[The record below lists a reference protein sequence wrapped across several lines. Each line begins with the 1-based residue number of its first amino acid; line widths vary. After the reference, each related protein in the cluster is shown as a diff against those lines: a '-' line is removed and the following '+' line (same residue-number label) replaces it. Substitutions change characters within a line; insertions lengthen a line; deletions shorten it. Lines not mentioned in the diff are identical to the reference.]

1 MKKIL
6 ACIICLTLAFGVTA
20 CGKASDKD
28 SNGDTKII
36 SDAKNK
42 QENSKSDT
50 KKEVSKKEVN
60 KKEVAGDAG
69 KGKSSKSKSKTN
81 SNKSKTNSNKIDVD
95 LNNLNANVVYSQ
107 VFLMMTEPD
116 KFIGKRIRMS
126 GQFNV
131 YAAEEGNP
139 SGVTEYYAII
149 IADAQA
155 CCQQGIEFV
164 WPGHTYPEGFPEVKS
179 NASVTGIFEVYEEN
193 GKKYCRLVADTV
205 EPL

>member
-60 KKEVAGDAG
+60 KKEVSDDAG
-69 KGKSSKSKSKTN
+69 KGKSSKSKSKT
-81 SNKSKTNSNKIDVD
+81 KGNKIDVD

-131 YAAEEGNP
+131 YAAQEGNP

-193 GKKYCRLVADTV
+193 GKKYCRLIADTV

>member
-6 ACIICLTLAFGVTA
+6 ICIICLTLAFGVTA

-42 QENSKSDT
+42 QENSKSNT
-50 KKEVSKKEVN
+50 KKEAS

-69 KGKSSKSKSKTN
+69 KGKSSKSKSKT
-81 SNKSKTNSNKIDVD
+81 SSNKIDID

-131 YAAEEGNP
+131 YAAQEGNP

-164 WPGHTYPEGFPEVKS
+164 WPGHTYPDGFPEVKS

-193 GKKYCRLVADTV
+193 GKKYCRLIADTV
-205 EPL
+205 EQL

>member
-50 KKEVSKKEVN
+50 KKDVSKKEVN

-69 KGKSSKSKSKTN
+69 KGKSSKSKSKT
-81 SNKSKTNSNKIDVD
+81 KGNKIDVD

-193 GKKYCRLVADTV
+193 GKKYCRLIADTV

>member
-36 SDAKNK
+36 SDAKNR

-60 KKEVAGDAG
+60 KKEVADDAG

-81 SNKSKTNSNKIDVD
+81 GNKIDVD

-131 YAAEEGNP
+131 YAAQEGNP

-193 GKKYCRLVADTV
+193 GKKYCRLVADSV
-205 EPL
+205 EQL

>member
-50 KKEVSKKEVN
+50 KKEVTKKEVN

-81 SNKSKTNSNKIDVD
+81 GNKIDVD

-116 KFIGKRIRMS
+116 KFIGKRVRMS

-193 GKKYCRLVADTV
+193 GKKYCRLIADSV
-205 EPL
+205 EQL

>member
-42 QENSKSDT
+42 QKNSKSDT
-50 KKEVSKKEVN
+50 KKEVS

-81 SNKSKTNSNKIDVD
+81 SNKIDID

-131 YAAEEGNP
+131 YAAQEGNP

-164 WPGHTYPEGFPEVKS
+164 WPGHTYPDGFPEVKS

-193 GKKYCRLVADTV
+193 GKKYCRLIADTV

>member
-69 KGKSSKSKSKTN
+69 KGKSSKSKSKT
-81 SNKSKTNSNKIDVD
+81 KSNKIDVD

>member
-69 KGKSSKSKSKTN
+69 KGKSSKSKSKT
-81 SNKSKTNSNKIDVD
+81 KGNKIDVD

-205 EPL
+205 EQL

>member
-28 SNGDTKII
+28 TNGDTKII

-60 KKEVAGDAG
+60 KKEVASDAG
-69 KGKSSKSKSKTN
+69 KGKSSKSKSKT
-81 SNKSKTNSNKIDVD
+81 KDNKIDVD

-107 VFLMMTEPD
+107 VYLMMTEPD

-131 YAAEEGNP
+131 YAAQEGNP

-193 GKKYCRLVADTV
+193 GKKYCRLVADSV
-205 EPL
+205 EQL

>member
-42 QENSKSDT
+42 QENSKSNT
-50 KKEVSKKEVN
+50 KKDVS

-69 KGKSSKSKSKTN
+69 KGKSSKSKSKT
-81 SNKSKTNSNKIDVD
+81 KGNKIDVD

-131 YAAEEGNP
+131 YAAQDGNP

-155 CCQQGIEFV
+155 CCQRGIEFV

-193 GKKYCRLVADTV
+193 GKKYCRLVADSV
-205 EPL
+205 EQL

>member
-42 QENSKSDT
+42 QENSKSNT

-81 SNKSKTNSNKIDVD
+81 SNKIDVD

-107 VFLMMTEPD
+107 VYLMMTEPD

-131 YAAEEGNP
+131 YAAQEGNP

>member
-42 QENSKSDT
+42 QENSKSNT
-50 KKEVSKKEVN
+50 KKEVS

-69 KGKSSKSKSKTN
+69 KGKSSKSKSKT
-81 SNKSKTNSNKIDVD
+81 SSNKIDID

-164 WPGHTYPEGFPEVKS
+164 WPGHTYPDGFPEVKS

-193 GKKYCRLVADTV
+193 GKKYCRLVADSV
-205 EPL
+205 EQL

>member
-81 SNKSKTNSNKIDVD
+81 SNKIDVD

-107 VFLMMTEPD
+107 VYLMMTEPD

-131 YAAEEGNP
+131 YAAQEGNP

-193 GKKYCRLVADTV
+193 GKKYCRLIADSV

>member
-50 KKEVSKKEVN
+50 KKEVN

-69 KGKSSKSKSKTN
+69 KGKSSKSKSKT
-81 SNKSKTNSNKIDVD
+81 KGNKIDVD

-107 VFLMMTEPD
+107 VYLMMTEPD

-131 YAAEEGNP
+131 YAAQEGNP

-205 EPL
+205 EQL

>member
-60 KKEVAGDAG
+60 KKEVAGDAE
-69 KGKSSKSKSKTN
+69 KGKSSKSKSKT
-81 SNKSKTNSNKIDVD
+81 KGNKIDVD

-193 GKKYCRLVADTV
+193 GKKYCRLVADSV
-205 EPL
+205 EQL

>member
-60 KKEVAGDAG
+60 KKEVSDDAG
-69 KGKSSKSKSKTN
+69 KGKSSKSKSKT
-81 SNKSKTNSNKIDVD
+81 KGNKIDVD

-131 YAAEEGNP
+131 YAAQEGNP

-193 GKKYCRLVADTV
+193 GKKYCRLVADSV
-205 EPL
+205 EQL

>member
-42 QENSKSDT
+42 QENSKSNT
-50 KKEVSKKEVN
+50 KKDVS

-69 KGKSSKSKSKTN
+69 KGKSSKSKSKA
-81 SNKSKTNSNKIDVD
+81 SSNKIDVD

-131 YAAEEGNP
+131 YAAQEGNP

-193 GKKYCRLVADTV
+193 GKKYCRLIADSV
-205 EPL
+205 EQL

>member
-60 KKEVAGDAG
+60 KKEVSDDAG
-69 KGKSSKSKSKTN
+69 KGKSSKSKSKT
-81 SNKSKTNSNKIDVD
+81 KGNKIDVD

>member
-42 QENSKSDT
+42 QENSKSNT

-69 KGKSSKSKSKTN
+69 KGKSSKSKSKT
-81 SNKSKTNSNKIDVD
+81 KGNKIDVD

-131 YAAEEGNP
+131 YAAQEGNP

-164 WPGHTYPEGFPEVKS
+164 WPGHTYPDGFPEVKS

-193 GKKYCRLVADTV
+193 GKKYCRLVADSV

>member
-42 QENSKSDT
+42 QENSKSNT
-50 KKEVSKKEVN
+50 KKDVS

-69 KGKSSKSKSKTN
+69 KGKSSKS
-81 SNKSKTNSNKIDVD
+81 KSKTNSNKIDVD

-131 YAAEEGNP
+131 YAAQEGNP

-164 WPGHTYPEGFPEVKS
+164 WPGHTYPDGFPEVKS

-193 GKKYCRLVADTV
+193 GKKYCRLIADSV
-205 EPL
+205 EQL

>member
-6 ACIICLTLAFGVTA
+6 ACIICLTLAFGVNA

-42 QENSKSDT
+42 QENSKSNT
-50 KKEVSKKEVN
+50 KKDVS

-69 KGKSSKSKSKTN
+69 KGKSSKSKSKA
-81 SNKSKTNSNKIDVD
+81 SSNKIDVD
-95 LNNLNANVVYSQ
+95 LNNLNANVVYAQ
-107 VFLMMTEPD
+107 VFQMMTEPD

-131 YAAEEGNP
+131 YAAQEGNP

-193 GKKYCRLVADTV
+193 GKKYCRLIADTV

>member
-50 KKEVSKKEVN
+50 KKEVSKKEV
-60 KKEVAGDAG
+60 AGDAG
-69 KGKSSKSKSKTN
+69 KGKSSKSKSKA
-81 SNKSKTNSNKIDVD
+81 SSNKIDVD
-95 LNNLNANVVYSQ
+95 LNNLNANVVYAQ
-107 VFLMMTEPD
+107 VFQMMTEPD

>member
-50 KKEVSKKEVN
+50 KKEVSKKEV
-60 KKEVAGDAG
+60 AGDAG
-69 KGKSSKSKSKTN
+69 KGKSSKSKSKT
-81 SNKSKTNSNKIDVD
+81 KSNKIDVD

-107 VFLMMTEPD
+107 VYLMMTEPD

-126 GQFNV
+126 GQFNI

>member
-42 QENSKSDT
+42 QENSKSNT
-50 KKEVSKKEVN
+50 KKEVS

-69 KGKSSKSKSKTN
+69 KGKSSK
-81 SNKSKTNSNKIDVD
+81 NKSKTNSNKIDVD
-95 LNNLNANVVYSQ
+95 LNNLNANVVYAQ
-107 VFLMMTEPD
+107 VFQMMTEPD

-131 YAAEEGNP
+131 YAAQEGNP

-164 WPGHTYPEGFPEVKS
+164 WPGHTYPDGFPEVKS
-179 NASVTGIFEVYEEN
+179 NASVTGIFEVYTED

>member
-50 KKEVSKKEVN
+50 KKEVSKKEV
-60 KKEVAGDAG
+60 AGDAG
-69 KGKSSKSKSKTN
+69 KGKSIKSKSKT
-81 SNKSKTNSNKIDVD
+81 KSNKIDVD

-107 VFLMMTEPD
+107 VYLMMTEPD

-193 GKKYCRLVADTV
+193 GKKYCRLIADSV

>member
-60 KKEVAGDAG
+60 KKEVADDAG
-69 KGKSSKSKSKTN
+69 KGKSSKS
-81 SNKSKTNSNKIDVD
+81 KSKTNSNKIDVD
-95 LNNLNANVVYSQ
+95 LNNLNANVVYAQ
-107 VFLMMTEPD
+107 VFQMMTEPD

-131 YAAEEGNP
+131 YAAQEGNP

-193 GKKYCRLVADTV
+193 GKKYCRLVADSV
-205 EPL
+205 EQL

>member
-60 KKEVAGDAG
+60 KKEVAGDAE
-69 KGKSSKSKSKTN
+69 KGKSSKSKSKT
-81 SNKSKTNSNKIDVD
+81 KGNKIDVD

-131 YAAEEGNP
+131 YAAQEGNP

-193 GKKYCRLVADTV
+193 GKKYCRLIADTV

>member
-42 QENSKSDT
+42 QENSKSNT
-50 KKEVSKKEVN
+50 KKDVS

-69 KGKSSKSKSKTN
+69 KGKSSKSKSKA
-81 SNKSKTNSNKIDVD
+81 SSNKIDVD

-164 WPGHTYPEGFPEVKS
+164 WPGHTYPDGFPEVKS

-193 GKKYCRLVADTV
+193 GKKYCRLIADTV

>member
-42 QENSKSDT
+42 QENSKSNT
-50 KKEVSKKEVN
+50 KKEAS

-69 KGKSSKSKSKTN
+69 KGKSSKR
-81 SNKSKTNSNKIDVD
+81 KSKTNSNKIDVD
-95 LNNLNANVVYSQ
+95 LNNLNANVVYAQ
-107 VFLMMTEPD
+107 VFQMMTEPD

-164 WPGHTYPEGFPEVKS
+164 WPGHTYPDGFPEVKS

-193 GKKYCRLVADTV
+193 GKKYCRLVADSV
-205 EPL
+205 EQL

>member
-42 QENSKSDT
+42 QENSKSNT
-50 KKEVSKKEVN
+50 KKEVS

-69 KGKSSKSKSKTN
+69 KGKSSKTKSKTN

-131 YAAEEGNP
+131 YAAQEGNP

-193 GKKYCRLVADTV
+193 GKKYCRLVADSV
-205 EPL
+205 EQL

>member
-50 KKEVSKKEVN
+50 KKEVSKKEV
-60 KKEVAGDAG
+60 ADDAG
-69 KGKSSKSKSKTN
+69 KGKSSKSKSKT
-81 SNKSKTNSNKIDVD
+81 KSNKIDVD

-107 VFLMMTEPD
+107 VYLMMTEPD

-131 YAAEEGNP
+131 YAAQEGNP

-193 GKKYCRLVADTV
+193 GKKYCRLIADSV
-205 EPL
+205 EQL

>member
-42 QENSKSDT
+42 QENSKSNT

-69 KGKSSKSKSKTN
+69 KGKSSKTKSKT
-81 SNKSKTNSNKIDVD
+81 KGNKIDVD

-131 YAAEEGNP
+131 YAAQEGNP

-164 WPGHTYPEGFPEVKS
+164 WPGHTYPDGFPEVKS

-193 GKKYCRLVADTV
+193 GKKYCRLVADSV
-205 EPL
+205 EQL

>member
-50 KKEVSKKEVN
+50 KKEVSKKEV
-60 KKEVAGDAG
+60 AGDTG
-69 KGKSSKSKSKTN
+69 KGKSSKSKSKT
-81 SNKSKTNSNKIDVD
+81 KSNKIDVD

-131 YAAEEGNP
+131 YAAQEGNP

-164 WPGHTYPEGFPEVKS
+164 WPGHTYPDGFPEVKS

-193 GKKYCRLVADTV
+193 GKKYCRLIADTV

>member
-50 KKEVSKKEVN
+50 KKEVN

-81 SNKSKTNSNKIDVD
+81 GNKIDVD

-193 GKKYCRLVADTV
+193 GKKYCRLVADSV
-205 EPL
+205 EQL

>member
-28 SNGDTKII
+28 SNGDSKII

-42 QENSKSDT
+42 QENSKSD
-50 KKEVSKKEVN
+50 N
-60 KKEVAGDAG
+60 KKEVTKKAVGDNNG
-69 KGKSSKSKSKTN
+69 KTQTGKS
-81 SNKSKTNSNKIDVD
+81 KSKTNSNKIDVD
-95 LNNLNANVVYSQ
+95 LNNLNANVVYAQ
-107 VFLMMTEPD
+107 VFQMMTEPD

-131 YAAEEGNP
+131 YAAQEGNP

-164 WPGHTYPEGFPEVKS
+164 WPGHTYPDGFPEVKS

>member
-42 QENSKSDT
+42 QENSKSNT
-50 KKEVSKKEVN
+50 KKDVS

-81 SNKSKTNSNKIDVD
+81 SNKIDVD
-95 LNNLNANVVYSQ
+95 LNNLNANVVYAQ
-107 VFLMMTEPD
+107 VFQMMTEPD

-131 YAAEEGNP
+131 YAAQEGNP

-164 WPGHTYPEGFPEVKS
+164 WPGQTYPEGFPEVKS

-193 GKKYCRLVADTV
+193 GKKYCRLIADTV

>member
-42 QENSKSDT
+42 QENSKSNT
-50 KKEVSKKEVN
+50 KKDVS

-69 KGKSSKSKSKTN
+69 KGKSSKSKSKT
-81 SNKSKTNSNKIDVD
+81 SSNKIDID

-131 YAAEEGNP
+131 YAAQEGNP

-164 WPGHTYPEGFPEVKS
+164 WPGHTYPDGFPEVKS

-193 GKKYCRLVADTV
+193 GKKYCRLIADTV

>member
-50 KKEVSKKEVN
+50 KKEVSKKEV
-60 KKEVAGDAG
+60 AGDAG
-69 KGKSSKSKSKTN
+69 KGKSSKT
-81 SNKSKTNSNKIDVD
+81 KSKTNSNKIDVD

>member
-42 QENSKSDT
+42 QENSKSNT
-50 KKEVSKKEVN
+50 KKDVSKKEV
-60 KKEVAGDAG
+60 ADDAG
-69 KGKSSKSKSKTN
+69 KGKSSKS
-81 SNKSKTNSNKIDVD
+81 KSKTNSNKIDVD
-95 LNNLNANVVYSQ
+95 LNNLNANVVYAQ
-107 VFLMMTEPD
+107 VFQMMTEPD

-131 YAAEEGNP
+131 YAAQEGNP

-193 GKKYCRLVADTV
+193 GKKYCRLVADSV
-205 EPL
+205 EQL

>member
-50 KKEVSKKEVN
+50 KKEVN
-60 KKEVAGDAG
+60 KKEVADNAG
-69 KGKSSKSKSKTN
+69 KGKSSKS
-81 SNKSKTNSNKIDVD
+81 KSKTNSNKIDVD

-131 YAAEEGNP
+131 YAAQEGNP

-164 WPGHTYPEGFPEVKS
+164 WPGHTYPDGFPEVKS

-193 GKKYCRLVADTV
+193 GKKYCRLIADTV